1 MPANSTELDNINNE
15 VDALLYQED
24 NSLCNV
30 TPKIIGK
37 CITSLKKNKSEG
49 NKGFNSNHLIYGPL
63 RLKVLLSML
72 FHSMLAHGYYPTELL
87 KSNIISIPK
96 DRTASLSNSD
106 NYRGISLFNS
116 ICKLYDYVIIELC
129 KDSFSTSE
137 MQFGF
142 KEKHST
148 TMCTVILRE
157 VIQNYIEG
165 HSNV

>member
-1 MPANSTELDNINNE
+1 
-15 VDALLYQED
+15 
-24 NSLCNV
+24 
-30 TPKIIGK
+30 
-37 CITSLKKNKSEG
+37 
-49 NKGFNSNHLIYGPL
+49 
-63 RLKVLLSML
+63 
-72 FHSMLAHGYYPTELL
+72 MLAHGYYPNELL

-142 KEKHST
+142 KENHST
-148 TMCTVILRE
+148 TIRE
-157 VIQNYIEG
+157 
-165 HSNV
+165 

>member
-1 MPANSTELDNINNE
+1 MP
-15 VDALLYQED
+15 LLYQED

-37 CITSLKKNKSEG
+37 CITSLKKNKSDG

-72 FHSMLAHGYYPTELL
+72 FHSMLAHGYYPNELL

-116 ICKLYDYVIIELC
+116 ICKLYTIMLLLNYVKIPFLPVKC
-129 KDSFSTSE
+129 NLVSKRN
-137 MQFGF
+137 
-142 KEKHST
+142 
-148 TMCTVILRE
+148 ILPRCA
-157 VIQNYIEG
+157 Q
-165 HSNV
+165 